1 MFGYSEKK
9 LAKDIMRIAAR
20 LDPELSGRYAADTL
34 TVSFFRSSD
43 PDTTSHSV
51 FLGNLYNKVKDM
63 KSRDREDALQRF
75 MSDALN
81 PRELSSDELIASLA
95 LRTRS
100 PFELNLRR
108 QILKAH
114 GDIPEGVCF
123 GSGELLLELVSD
135 GAESISTIS
144 QDDLAAH
151 GISTEEAYKTAVATL
166 NRATDHDQWIVADRD
181 IWVST
186 YQDDYDFARLIVA
199 GEHAKLPFDGPVV
212 LFSPSHSVCLV
223 TNKPDADTLT
233 RMIGIGEQLAES
245 HRAFS
250 QFLWTR
256 TGDHRWDRWMPAA
269 NDAGAKTAELQ
280 AARELL
286 SQYTDQ
292 KDILDGQLEAR
303 EEDSFVASLSIYDR
317 PEGLRSFCTYT
328 LNLPSYLPEAD
339 QVAIV
344 DPDGSEETALLG
356 TLPWDR
362 FVSLLGDTLKPMPEW
377 LPARF
382 DLTAPLSGDLESALR
397 NQAEPM

>member
-9 LAKDIMRIAAR
+9 LAKDIIRIAVN

-34 TVSFFRSSD
+34 TVSFCRSTD

-63 KSRDREDALQRF
+63 NSRDREAALQTF

-114 GDIPEGVCF
+114 GDVPEAVCF
-123 GSGELLLELVSD
+123 GGGELLLELVSD
-135 GAESISTIS
+135 GAESIATVS
-144 QDDLAAH
+144 QDDLMTH
-151 GISTEEAYKTAVATL
+151 GISAKDAYKTAVATL
-166 NRATDHDQWIVADRD
+166 TRATDHDQWAVADRD
-181 IWVST
+181 IWVSR
-186 YQDDYDFARLIVA
+186 YEDDYDFARLIVA
-199 GEHAKLPFDGPVV
+199 GEHIKLPFDEPPV

-223 TNKPDADTLT
+223 TNRPDADTLT
-233 RMIGIGEQLAES
+233 RMVGIGEQLAES
-245 HRAFS
+245 HRSFS
-250 QFLWTR
+250 QYLWVM
-256 TGDHRWDRWMPAA
+256 TGNHRWDRWLPAPQ
-269 NDAGAKTAELQ
+269 DDGAKTADVQ

-292 KDILDGQLEAR
+292 KDVLDGQLEAR
-303 EEDSFVASLSIYDR
+303 EEDSFVASLSVYDR

-328 LNLPSYLPEAD
+328 LNLPSYLPQAD

-362 FVSLLGDTLKPMPEW
+362 FVSLLGDSLKPMPEW

-382 DLTAPLSGDLESALR
+382 DLTAPLRGSVENELR
-397 NQAEPM
+397 KQAEPM